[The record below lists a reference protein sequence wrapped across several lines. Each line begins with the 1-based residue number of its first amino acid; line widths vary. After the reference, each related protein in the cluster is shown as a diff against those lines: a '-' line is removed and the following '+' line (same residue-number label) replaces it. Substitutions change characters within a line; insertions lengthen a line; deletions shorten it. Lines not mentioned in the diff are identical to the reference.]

1 MVPREVLI
9 RPPSRSE
16 GALSIK
22 SDLALRDADFG
33 FSIVRNSSFHLPMDG
48 KCRGRVGEIFGW
60 LHSAHSAVR
69 SVPWPT
75 PCRGRTGAARAVP
88 RGAALFKRCGQM
100 SAVGR
105 GRLTQF

>member
-75 PCRGRTGAARAVP
+75 PLSWTHRRREGGA